1 MLSTLDEIGLK
12 YKTDKSSMTHCYL
25 DNYEKYFS
33 SWRDKEFVLLELGVA
48 GGASIRNWREYF
60 PNAKVY
66 GIDNKPDCLM
76 EGVFIGDATDELFL
90 TSILSAIGMPDII
103 IDDSGHVGKETIR
116 SFGILF
122 QFVKSGGFYIVEDTS
137 VWFNNHYSG
146 EFQSNGRT
154 EVYNF
159 FSDLPYHVEVAGRG
173 CCGNQDFAINHPS
186 TEPPVPEY
194 SRLLKAIHI
203 YTGLWIFERK

>member
-1 MLSTLDEIGLK
+1 
-12 YKTDKSSMTHCYL
+12 
-25 DNYEKYFS
+25 
-33 SWRDKEFVLLELGVA
+33 
-48 GGASIRNWREYF
+48 
-60 PNAKVY
+60 
-66 GIDNKPDCLM
+66 
-76 EGVFIGDATDELFL
+76 
-90 TSILSAIGMPDII
+90 MPDII

>member
-1 MLSTLDEIGLK
+1 MKTLDEIGLK
-12 YKTDKSSMTHCYL
+12 HKTDKSSMTHCYL

-48 GGASIRNWREYF
+48 GGASIAMWREYF
-60 PNAKVY
+60 PKAKVF
-66 GIDNKPDCLM
+66 GVDINPDCAG
-76 EGVFIGDATDELFL
+76 EGIFIGNATDMAFL
-90 TSILSAIGMPDII
+90 NIVIEAIGLPDIV
-103 IDDSGHVGKETIR
+103 IDDGGHVGHETIE
-116 SFGILF
+116 SFKLLF
-122 QFVKSGGFYIVEDTS
+122 SKVKSGGYYIVEDTS
-137 VWFNNHYSG
+137 VWFNKTYSG
-146 EFQSNGRT
+146 ENQANGRT
-154 EVYNF
+154 QVYNF
-159 FSDLPYHVEVAGRG
+159 FSDLAYHVEVAGRG